1 MKKTLTSLLTLA
13 GFATFAGAQTYYSV
27 DVTNDV
33 LYKINSTTGVATAV
47 GPIMADLD
55 TVDMTWQQGALYA
68 KSNSTTTGTRIYQ
81 LVTVGMY
88 AGLALPGAAI
98 NGGGYQGA
106 EVAGLASNGSSLFMT
121 YCNQPPVNFYSTV
134 FGSINPLT
142 GTLSSPQAITTD
154 ADAMCYTGGKFW
166 TVDVIAPGSGYQ
178 IYNGAATPNTYVGG
192 DVYDTSLQLNPTD
205 LEYLSSTQLIAIGQT
220 GRFLVRLN
228 RSNGTRLSWTPI
240 TGIPNNAKMQGIAY
254 QPPCLGL
261 LGDRNPL

>member
-1 MKKTLTSLLTLA
+1 MRKNICSLLAVA
-13 GFATFAGAQTYYSV
+13 GFATIGNAQTYYSA

-33 LYKINSTTGVATAV
+33 LYKINATTGVATVV

-55 TVDMTWQQGALYA
+55 TVDMTWHQGALYA
-68 KSNSTTTGTRIYQ
+68 KSNSVNTGTRVYQ

-88 AGLALPGAAI
+88 AGLALPGAAF

-106 EVAGLASNGSSLFMT
+106 EVAGLASNGTSLFMT
-121 YCNQPPVNFYSTV
+121 YCNQPPVNFYSTT
-134 FGSINPLT
+134 FGNINPLT
-142 GTLSSPQAITTD
+142 GTLSSPQSIPTD

-178 IYNGAATPNTYVGG
+178 IYNGATAPNVLVGG

-220 GRFLVRLN
+220 GRFIVRLN
-228 RSNGTRLSWTPI
+228 RSNGTRISWTPI

-254 QPPCLGL
+254 QPPCLGP
-261 LGDRNPL
+261 LGDKNPL